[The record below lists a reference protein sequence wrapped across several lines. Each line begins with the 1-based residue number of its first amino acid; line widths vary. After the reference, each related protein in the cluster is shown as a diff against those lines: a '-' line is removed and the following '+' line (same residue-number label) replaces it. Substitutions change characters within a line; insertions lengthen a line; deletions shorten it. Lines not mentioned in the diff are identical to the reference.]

1 MSEQPTPPRIPLGK
15 RLTEDELDD
24 IAEMT
29 PEHIRDAQEWW
40 DDTAAPLGR
49 EMLRA
54 RGVVRQPERGQ
65 T

>member
-1 MSEQPTPPRIPLGK
+1 MSKPTPPRIPLGK

-29 PEHIRDAQEWW
+29 PEHVRDAQEWW
-40 DDTAAPLGR
+40 DDAAAPLGR

-54 RGVVRQPERGQ
+54 RGVVRQPERNNG
-65 T
+65 